1 MVFPERHECY
11 SDNLLLF
18 PSTCNTQ
25 NHANTIEYLIDFM

>member
-1 MVFPERHECY
+1 MVFPERHDCY

-18 PSTCNTQ
+18 PSNTQ